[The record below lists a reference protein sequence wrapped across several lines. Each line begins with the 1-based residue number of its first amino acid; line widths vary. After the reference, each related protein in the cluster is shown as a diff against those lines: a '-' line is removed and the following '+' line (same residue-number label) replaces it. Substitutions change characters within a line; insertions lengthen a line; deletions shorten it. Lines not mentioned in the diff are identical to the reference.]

1 MAASVSPPPPL
12 LARRYR
18 LEHRIAQG
26 GMAEVWLATDEL
38 LTRQVA
44 VKLLK
49 PALAADPVVAERFRR
64 EAIAVAGLTHPNI
77 VAVYDTVDEDGRQAV
92 VMQYVPGRSLREML
106 DEDKRLTPEL
116 TIRIGVAVAAALDSA
131 HQAGLVHR
139 DIKPGNIL
147 VTPQGRVLLTDF
159 GIAKASSG
167 DGDLTSD
174 NVMMGTAKYLSPE
187 QVRGRRLDGRADLYA
202 LGLVLYECLAG
213 RVPFQG
219 GNDAETA
226 LARLQ
231 RDPTPLLRLRP
242 TLPPGLVDLI
252 HRLLAR
258 NPDDR
263 PASGSVVQ
271 TALARSLREAPDARQ
286 PTTPPKGTGVVRGT
300 PPRGAGA
307 PRATAGAGGNG
318 SSAGNTTGAT
328 RTQGTPRPGVRPVH
342 HRDPTPTSG
351 TVRGRPA
358 RQFQQRRMPSL
369 LVVGVIIAA
378 ALLISVVLISSLGEP
393 SDPTTPS
400 DTDAATTIVET
411 TLAGPAVPV
420 DGGWSSSDPD
430 GDDRVENE
438 ESVALAHDGSGSTSW
453 STVCYANQYLGG
465 KRGVGIVMTLSKPAT
480 GQLSVTF
487 GASPWSA
494 AVHVADELPASFEGW
509 GAAIDSSYSLD
520 AQTATFDIGTA
531 ATYVLISLQQL
542 AEDPGCT
549 ASNPFRGRISEIT
562 FQPAP

>member
-1 MAASVSPPPPL
+1 M
-12 LARRYR
+12 
-18 LEHRIAQG
+18 
-26 GMAEVWLATDEL
+26 WLATDEL

-64 EAIAVAGLTHPNI
+64 EAIAVAGLAHPNI

-92 VMQYVPGRSLREML
+92 VMQFVPGRSLREML

-116 TIRIGVAVAAALDSA
+116 TIRIGVSVAAALDAA

-147 VTPQGRVLLTDF
+147 ITPQGRVLLTDF

-263 PASGSVVQ
+263 PASGAVVQ
-271 TALARSLREAPDARQ
+271 TALARSLRSGPEAAQ
-286 PTTPPKGTGVVRGT
+286 PTTPPRGTGVVRGT
-300 PPRGAGA
+300 PPRGAGPTRPA
-307 PRATAGAGGNG
+307 PAGGTNG
-318 SSAGNTTGAT
+318 GGANGRSGDAT
-328 RTQGTPRPGVRPVH
+328 VGHRTQGTPRPAVRPVQ
-342 HRDPTPTSG
+342 HRDATPTSG
-351 TVRGRPA
+351 MTHGRPA

-369 LVVGVIIAA
+369 LVVGVIVAV
-378 ALLISVVLISSLGEP
+378 ALLIIIVLVSSLG
-393 SDPTTPS
+393 DPDEGTTATDP
-400 DTDAATTIVET
+400 DAATTAVAT
-411 TLAGPAVPV
+411 TVLAGPVALV

-430 GDDRVENE
+430 GDDRIENE
-438 ESVALAHDGSGSTSW
+438 ESVALVHDGSGSTSW

-465 KRGVGIVMTLSKPAT
+465 KRGVGVVMTLSAPAS
-480 GQLSVTF
+480 GRLDVTF
-487 GASPWSA
+487 GATPWSA
-494 AVHVADELPASFEGW
+494 AVHVADELPTSFEGW
-509 GAAIDSSYSLD
+509 GAPVDSKYSED
-520 AQTATFDIGTA
+520 TQAATFDLG
-531 ATYVLISLQQL
+531 ATPARYVLIALQQL
-542 AEDPGCT
+542 AEDPSCT
-549 ASNPFRGRISEIT
+549 GSNPYRGRISEIS
-562 FQPAP
+562 FQPSP

>member
-1 MAASVSPPPPL
+1 
-12 LARRYR
+12 
-18 LEHRIAQG
+18 
-26 GMAEVWLATDEL
+26 MAEVWLATDQL

-77 VAVYDTVDEDGRQAV
+77 VAVFDTVDEDGRQAV
-92 VMQYVPGRSLREML
+92 VMQYVPGRSLRQML

-116 TIRIGVAVAAALDSA
+116 TIRIGVAVAAALGAA
-131 HQAGLVHR
+131 HYAGLVHR

-242 TLPPGLVDLI
+242 TLPPGLVELI

-263 PASGSVVQ
+263 PASGAVVQ
-271 TALARSLREAPDARQ
+271 TALARCLNAAAAEARQ
-286 PTTPPKGTGVVRGT
+286 PTTPPKGTGVVRGST
-300 PPRGAGA
+300 PPRGATSLRGTTP
-307 PRATAGAGGNG
+307 PRGTPVVGSD
-318 SSAGNTTGAT
+318 SSATT
-328 RTQGTPRPGVRPVH
+328 RTQPTSRPVVRPVH
-342 HRDPTPTSG
+342 HRDATPSAG
-351 TVRGRPA
+351 VVRGRPA
-358 RQFQQRRMPSL
+358 RQFQQRRMPSM
-369 LVVGVIIAA
+369 LVVGVIVAA
-378 ALLISVVLISSLGEP
+378 AVLISVVLIASLDQPGGVAAPPDSGLETTIAGTSLGGP
-393 SDPTTPS
+393 
-400 DTDAATTIVET
+400 VVL
-411 TLAGPAVPV
+411 LA
-420 DGGWSSSDPD
+420 DGWSSSDPE
-430 GDDRVENE
+430 GDDRTENE

-465 KRGVGIVMTLSKPAT
+465 KRGVGIVMRLSAPAT
-480 GQLSVTF
+480 GTLAVTF
-487 GASPWSA
+487 GATPWTA
-494 AVHVADELPASFEGW
+494 AVHVASGELPTTVDGW
-509 GAAIDSSYSLD
+509 GPAVDSSYSVES
-520 AQTATFDIGTA
+520 TAETFDLGPAA
-531 ATYVLISLQQL
+531 ATYVLLTLQQL

-549 ASNPFRGRISEIT
+549 GSNPFRGRISEIS

>member
-1 MAASVSPPPPL
+1 
-12 LARRYR
+12 
-18 LEHRIAQG
+18 
-26 GMAEVWLATDEL
+26 MAEVWLATDEL
-38 LTRQVA
+38 LTRSVA

-64 EAIAVAGLTHPNI
+64 EAIAVAGLAHPNI

-92 VMQYVPGRSLREML
+92 VMQFVPGRSLREML
-106 DEDKRLTPEL
+106 DDDKRLTPEL
-116 TIRIGVAVAAALDSA
+116 TIRIGVSVAAALDAA

-147 VTPQGRVLLTDF
+147 ITPQGRVLLTDF

-263 PASGSVVQ
+263 PASGAVVQ
-271 TALARSLREAPDARQ
+271 TALARSLRNGPEAAQ

-307 PRATAGAGGNG
+307 PRAAPAGGTNDGGSNGGGNG
-318 SSAGNTTGAT
+318 GRNGDASVGH
-328 RTQGTPRPGVRPVH
+328 RTQGTPRPGVRPVQ
-342 HRDPTPTSG
+342 HRDATPTSG
-351 TVRGRPA
+351 MTHGRPA

-369 LVVGVIIAA
+369 LVVGVIVAA
-378 ALLISVVLISSLGEP
+378 ALLISIILISSLG
-393 SDPTTPS
+393 DPDEGTTATDP
-400 DTDAATTIVET
+400 DAATTVVQT
-411 TLAGPAVPV
+411 TALAGPVAPV

-438 ESVALAHDGSGSTSW
+438 ESVALVHDGSGSTSW

-465 KRGVGIVMTLSKPAT
+465 KRGVGVVMTLSAPAT
-480 GQLSVTF
+480 GQLEVTF
-487 GASPWSA
+487 GATPWSA
-494 AVHVADELPASFEGW
+494 AVHVADELPTGFEGW
-509 GAAIDSSYSLD
+509 GAAVDSSYSAD
-520 AQTATFDIGTA
+520 AQAATFDLG
-531 ATYVLISLQQL
+531 ATPARYVLIALQQL

-549 ASNPFRGRISEIT
+549 GSNPYRGRISEIS
-562 FQPAP
+562 FQPSP